1 MYFIKQTYCYKHVF
15 CLIKYDQQKKEEV
28 RKAEEMASPKNEKR
42 GEEAANKA
50 EIAEEKP
57 VSEAKQAQQPVDL
70 LVSLPLLQSV
80 LRVSSLHLQRVS
92 CAGSNRRKP
101 EIHTLRGDQLIS
113 PCNL

>member
-1 MYFIKQTYCYKHVF
+1 
-15 CLIKYDQQKKEEV
+15 
-28 RKAEEMASPKNEKR
+28 MASPENEKR

-80 LRVSSLHLQRVS
+80 L
-92 CAGSNRRKP
+92 
-101 EIHTLRGDQLIS
+101 
-113 PCNL
+113 